1 METRMDDLASSPS
14 RAPKIAVVG
23 AGPAGLMAAIAA
35 ARSGVRVTVFER
47 MPRSGA
53 KLLATGGGRCNL
65 TNTLETSAFLDR
77 FGRTASRF
85 MRPALAALDRDALLR
100 FFAELG
106 VRCQAED
113 GLHYFPAS
121 GNASAVCD
129 ALRDALTRAGGEVMC
144 RAEGWTLW
152 IEDGQLK
159 GLTQKG
165 SGATFPA
172 DRVILAAGG
181 CAWPT
186 LGSDGSGFALARQ
199 AGHAITQTVPALVP
213 LVTEETW
220 PGQCAGVTFT
230 DVRLRIDLPLRPPVE
245 RTGDLL
251 FTHRGLSGP
260 AALDLSGE
268 VAALLRERPTVPL
281 RATLTGGVT
290 AQEWTA
296 CLDGWRASHGRKLL
310 RSLVAESLPN
320 SVAQRLC
327 EQAAIPE
334 DLRASYIGR
343 TQRAALAAILAETP
357 FTIRATEGFERAMV
371 TRGGVELKQVDPR
384 TLASR
389 LLPGLFFAGEILD
402 LDGPCGG
409 FNLQWAFSSGHL
421 AGLASTREGSFCY

>member
-1 METRMDDLASSPS
+1 
-14 RAPKIAVVG
+14 
-23 AGPAGLMAAIAA
+23 MAAIAA
-35 ARSGVRVTVFER
+35 ARAGARVTVFER
-47 MPRSGA
+47 MPKPGA

-77 FGRTASRF
+77 FGRAASRF
-85 MRPALAALDRDALLR
+85 MRPALAAMDRDDLLR

-106 VRCQAED
+106 VRFQAED
-113 GLHYFPAS
+113 GVHYFPVA

-129 ALRDALTRAGGEVMC
+129 ALRDALKRAGGEVVC
-144 RAEGWTLW
+144 RVQGWTLW
-152 IEDGQLK
+152 IEEGQLK
-159 GLTQKG
+159 GLVQEST
-165 SGATFPA
+165 GATFPA

-181 CAWPT
+181 CAWPA
-186 LGSDGSGFALARQ
+186 LGSDGSGFTLARQ
-199 AGHAITQTVPALVP
+199 AGHAIARTAPALVP
-213 LVTEETW
+213 LVTQEEW
-220 PGQCAGVTFT
+220 PGQCAGVTFAG
-230 DVRLRIDLPLRPPVE
+230 VRLRIDLPLRPPVE

-268 VAALLRERPTVPL
+268 VAALLQDRPSVPL

-296 CLDGWRASHGRKLL
+296 RLDAWRTSHGRKLL

-327 EQAAIPE
+327 EQAGIPE
-334 DLRASYIGR
+334 DLRAAYIDR
-343 TQRAALAAILAETP
+343 AQRAALAAILAETP

-402 LDGPCGG
+402 IDGPCGG

-421 AGLASTREGSFCY
+421 AGLTAARES